1 MKDYLS
7 NPKEGLPLKNS
18 KGYEIAR
25 IIGDEL
31 VKYVHGSRHMLQS
44 PRGWSIDVTCLEQAL
59 AAGVQRVV
67 IIDLETN
74 RVYTAP
80 LTSFWGEGQFIDRGY
95 GAQVCLILEY
105 WTITDL

>member
-25 IIGDEL
+25 IRGDEL
-31 VKYVHGSRHMLQS
+31 VKYVYGSRHMLQS
-44 PRGWSIDVTCLEQAL
+44 PRGWSIDVTCLKQAL
-59 AAGVQRVV
+59 AAGVKNVV

-80 LTSFWGEGQFIDRGY
+80 LASFWGEGTFIDRGY
-95 GAQVCLILEY
+95 GAQFCLTLEY